1 MKELKDLR
9 KELDKIDKDM
19 AKLFEKRMKVIEL
32 VRVWK
37 KENNYPIYDK
47 TREDNML
54 EKNSAYIA
62 NKELLPCYDIFLKG
76 VTGASKE
83 YMRDKN

>member
-1 MKELKDLR
+1 MKDLKDLR
-9 KELDKIDKDM
+9 EKLDKIDKDM
-19 AKLFEKRMKVIEL
+19 AKLFEKRMGIIED

-47 TREDNML
+47 TRETSML
-54 EKNSAYIA
+54 EKNAEYIE
-62 NKELLPCYDIFLKG
+62 NKEILPYYEIFLDG

>member
-1 MKELKDLR
+1 MEELNKLR
-9 KELDKIDKDM
+9 EKLDKIDEKM
-19 AKLFEKRMKVIEL
+19 AKLFEQRMEIIEL

-37 KENNYPIYDK
+37 KENKYPIYDK
-47 TREDNML
+47 KRENNML
-54 EKNSAYIA
+54 EKNSKYIE
-62 NKELLPCYDIFLKG
+62 NKELLSCYEIFLKG